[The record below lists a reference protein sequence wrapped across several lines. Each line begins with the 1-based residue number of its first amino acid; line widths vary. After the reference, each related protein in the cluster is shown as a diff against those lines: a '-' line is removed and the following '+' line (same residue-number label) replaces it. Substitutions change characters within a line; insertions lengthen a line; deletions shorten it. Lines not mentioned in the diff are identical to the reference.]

1 MRKTVFTYL
10 FFIIAM
16 SAFITLRVHAGKAQ
30 ERSLAD
36 AGEKSSEPPVAAPV
50 VADEKPDAGEGEDV
64 TEEEDVHVPIT
75 EEEEHL
81 YRGPI
86 EPGSDFR
93 GMIPRIVCWGDSLT
107 VSVDGKSAYPD
118 ILRDLSGCEVVN
130 YGVESESAAMIAM
143 REGGLRVNV
152 KATVIPSDTNLI
164 PIFLRT
170 ENNGHVFF
178 LDYGDGGVNPC
189 SINGIEGELQQLNGS
204 YYFQRKT
211 KGERIAV
218 DEGTQFK
225 TFGMNDSK
233 PDDILVIFAGTNDLP
248 DSKSVKNLISLE
260 RAMLESAGCDKY
272 IIVGLTYA
280 GGIPEIDAVNE
291 ALSKE
296 FGSHFVDI
304 RKYMLNYGLADAGI
318 EPSEQDLA
326 DIKKGEIPSSLR
338 RDYVHGNKLYHRL
351 LGEQIYRRMQYLGYV
366 PNTEAADE
374 GEEDL

>member
-10 FFIIAM
+10 FFILAM
-16 SAFITLRVHAGKAQ
+16 TAFITLRVHAGKAQ
-30 ERSLAD
+30 ERTVAKT
-36 AGEKSSEPPVAAPV
+36 EETNPEPTAAPV
-50 VADEKPDAGEGEDV
+50 VSDEKDDSGKASEE
-64 TEEEDVHVPIT
+64 TEEEDVIVPIT

-81 YRGPI
+81 YHGPV

-93 GMIPRIVCWGDSLT
+93 GLIPRIVCWGDSLT
-107 VSVDGKSAYPD
+107 VSIDGKSAFPD

-130 YGVESESAAMIAM
+130 YGVESENAAMIAM
-143 REGGLRVNV
+143 REGGVRVNV

-218 DEGTQFK
+218 EEGTQFK

-248 DSKSVKNLISLE
+248 DSKSVRNLIATE
-260 RAMLESAGCDKY
+260 RAMLDAAKCEKY

-291 ALSKE
+291 ALANE
-296 FGSHFVDI
+296 FGEHFVDI
-304 RKYMLNYGLADAGI
+304 RKYMLNYGLADAGV
-318 EPSEQDLA
+318 EPSEQDKA
-326 DIKKGEIPSSLR
+326 DIRKGEIPSSLR

-351 LGEQIYRRMQYLGYV
+351 IGEQVYRRMQYLGYV
-366 PNTEAADE
+366 PSSNE
-374 GEEDL
+374 GEEEE

>member
-10 FFIIAM
+10 FFILAM
-16 SAFITLRVHAGKAQ
+16 TAFITLRVHAGKAQ
-30 ERSLAD
+30 ERTMAEAKEAAASNESA
-36 AGEKSSEPPVAAPV
+36 AAPV
-50 VADEKPDAGEGEDV
+50 VADEKSATDEETQEDSDK
-64 TEEEDVHVPIT
+64 DVYLPIS

-81 YRGPI
+81 YRGPV

-107 VSVDGKSAYPD
+107 VSIDGKSAYPD

-130 YGVESESAAMIAM
+130 YGVESENAAMIAM

-218 DEGTQFK
+218 EEGTQFK

-248 DSKSVKNLISLE
+248 DSKNVKNLIELE
-260 RAMLESAGCDKY
+260 RSMLEAAQCDKY

-291 ALSKE
+291 ALAKE
-296 FGSHFVDI
+296 FGDHFIDI

-318 EPSEQDLA
+318 EPSEQDMA
-326 DIKKGEIPSSLR
+326 DIRKGEIPSSLR

-351 LGEQIYRRMQYLGYV
+351 LGQQIYRRMQYLGYV
-366 PNTEAADE
+366 PNTAGDQE
-374 GEEDL
+374 GEEE

>member
-10 FFIIAM
+10 FFILAM
-16 SAFITLRVHAGKAQ
+16 TAFITLRVHAGKAQ
-30 ERSLAD
+30 ERTVAKT
-36 AGEKSSEPPVAAPV
+36 EETNPEPTAAPV
-50 VADEKPDAGEGEDV
+50 VSDEKDDSDKASEE
-64 TEEEDVHVPIT
+64 TEEEDVIVPIT

-81 YRGPI
+81 YHGPV

-93 GMIPRIVCWGDSLT
+93 GLIPRIVCWGDSLT
-107 VSVDGKSAYPD
+107 VSIDGKSAFPD

-130 YGVESESAAMIAM
+130 YGVESENAAMIAM
-143 REGGLRVNV
+143 REGGVRVNV

-218 DEGTQFK
+218 EEGTQFK

-248 DSKSVKNLISLE
+248 DSKSVRNLIATE
-260 RAMLESAGCDKY
+260 RAMLEAAKCEKY

-291 ALSKE
+291 ALANE
-296 FGSHFVDI
+296 FGEHFVDI
-304 RKYMLNYGLADAGI
+304 RKYMLNYGLADAGV
-318 EPSEQDLA
+318 EPSEQDKA
-326 DIKKGEIPSSLR
+326 DIRKGEIPSSLR

-351 LGEQIYRRMQYLGYV
+351 LGEQVYRRMQYLGYV
-366 PNTEAADE
+366 PRSNE
-374 GEEDL
+374 GEEEE

>member
-10 FFIIAM
+10 FFILAM
-16 SAFITLRVHAGKAQ
+16 TAFITLRVHAGKAQ
-30 ERSLAD
+30 ERTVAKTEETNL
-36 AGEKSSEPPVAAPV
+36 EPTAAPV
-50 VADEKPDAGEGEDV
+50 VSDEKDDSGKASEE
-64 TEEEDVHVPIT
+64 TEEEDVIVPIT

-81 YRGPI
+81 YHGPV

-93 GMIPRIVCWGDSLT
+93 GLIPRIVCWGDSLT
-107 VSVDGKSAYPD
+107 VSIDGKSAFPD

-130 YGVESESAAMIAM
+130 YGVESENAAMIAM
-143 REGGLRVNV
+143 REGGVRVNV

-218 DEGTQFK
+218 EEGTQFK

-248 DSKSVKNLISLE
+248 DSKSVRNLIATE
-260 RAMLESAGCDKY
+260 RAMLEAAKCEKY

-291 ALSKE
+291 ALANE
-296 FGSHFVDI
+296 FGEHFVDI
-304 RKYMLNYGLADAGI
+304 RKYMLNYGLADAGV
-318 EPSEQDLA
+318 EPSEQDKA
-326 DIKKGEIPSSLR
+326 DIRKGEIPSSLR

-351 LGEQIYRRMQYLGYV
+351 LGEQVYRRMQYLGYV
-366 PNTEAADE
+366 PSSNE
-374 GEEDL
+374 GEEEE